1 MDVKELGNTINY
13 WNIYRGNAQRS
24 GYHMPGEDTG
34 CGVELGDLNGDN
46 DSNILD
52 IVQLANC
59 ILAGN
64 CSDLPNGC
72 AGDLNDDG
80 NWNILDIVQLANFIL
95 DN

>member
-1 MDVKELGNTINY
+1 VDIKDIGSTSNY
-13 WNIYRGNAQRS
+13 WNMYRGNSERS
-24 GYHMPGEDTG
+24 GYYMADDT
-34 CGVELGDLNGDN
+34 CSVELGDLNGDN
-46 DSNILD
+46 NYNILD